1 DWKATGKYGYEADPT
16 TYSDVNTNLINTD
29 PLSAAYS
36 AIVAQLK
43 VCQAAANTANNT
55 FDAFQLN
62 SIYGSAE
69 DAAQKVFG
77 TGTSKVKYENVT
89 DAQLLAALTASMC
102 EAGGVQYNP
111 YLTDVTKVM
120 DISKIVNGKTTTGIN
135 EYELY
140 EKMISKAYD
149 LLWDKYKVTANN
161 IAATML
167 KDYISLVYEATLN
180 TVAKD
185 GQIGSTPLNP
195 SAIADLAKAM
205 TNEVGG
211 VVMGEKTEAG
221 DLTDGFVAA
230 YLNGTADGK
239 LAGTFYEKLGKNF
252 NATKFVDYYANN
264 GKAVKITTVAGGN
277 MTYGTYLAN
286 PLASLKANQADI
298 QQRLT
303 GSMLSVSLKIN
314 SASKDEMKASNVP
327 VEKAFDSFLKEGIA
341 NLDEIIARFT
351 IEDYKAKTYN
361 DMIVKTSKIVDYYGK
376 NDAAVAAMQQYLMG
390 VNDAKAFG
398 GTITY
403 TAANVTTVKNWTFG
417 KNGLEDTLTNAQLLT
432 NVSAV
437 TVNPYAT
444 SNGVETVKVA
454 EAAQKQ
460 INDAAAAAT
469 AVIENVAIKVNFLNY
484 LEAARMEWLNIYRQ
498 YTAKVESL
506 APQNFE
512 LKLRMSMLSSEVDD
526 TITVIKYYAEQDGI
540 ELKNYKANYLEIL
553 SMIGAQTNPH
563 LALLQGK
570 TIDEVLADT
579 TNALG
584 AKTFK
589 DSAAKVLSTYE
600 LVVNSSKTESWVV
613 TVAGTMNS
621 AGVVEIDPLTHVGT
635 AVVDLD
641 KLANE
646 NTEIKTVAGST
657 TTTRKLYN

>member
-1 DWKATGKYGYEADPT
+1 
-16 TYSDVNTNLINTD
+16 
-29 PLSAAYS
+29 
-36 AIVAQLK
+36 
-43 VCQAAANTANNT
+43 
-55 FDAFQLN
+55 
-62 SIYGSAE
+62 
-69 DAAQKVFG
+69 
-77 TGTSKVKYENVT
+77 
-89 DAQLLAALTASMC
+89 
-102 EAGGVQYNP
+102 
-111 YLTDVTKVM
+111 
-120 DISKIVNGKTTTGIN
+120 
-135 EYELY
+135 
-140 EKMISKAYD
+140 MISKAYD